1 MNNGCGN
8 LLHHSSVNTM
18 LPSLSGHTI
27 SFERLYVA
35 DFSLSWF
42 SVWPE
47 WVPRPWHSCEWPAIW
62 RQVSAGKFCVLPL
75 WRRLCEDP
83 GFWVHHLYP
92 ARWECGLE
100 LYCPSLWRW
109 ASDQVLQK
117 DSKQS
122 LSSSQASVTSPTKW
136 CKCGNPFIWVCKLDI

>member
-27 SFERLYVA
+27 SFERLYVT

-75 WRRLCEDP
+75 WRRLREDP

-100 LYCPSLWRW
+100 LHCPSLWRW

-117 DSKQS
+117 DSKQN
-122 LSSSQASVTSPTKW
+122 LLPSQASVTKTHKVVQMWEPIHLS
-136 CKCGNPFIWVCKLDI
+136 L